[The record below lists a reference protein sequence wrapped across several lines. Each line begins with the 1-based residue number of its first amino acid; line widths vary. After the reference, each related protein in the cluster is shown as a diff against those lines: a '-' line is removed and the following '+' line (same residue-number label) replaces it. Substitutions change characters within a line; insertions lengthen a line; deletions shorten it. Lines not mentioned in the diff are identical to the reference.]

1 MFHLTASDMT
11 TEQIIEILGAI
22 IGLTYIFLEY
32 RASIYLWY
40 AGIVMSLFYIY
51 IFGSSHC
58 YFWAGTYLY
67 YLFADIYGIF
77 IWKKRKHQSESPYEG
92 IKKFSLKLGIKITVI
107 CALLSGFLA
116 IFAKKII
123 PDSPIPIGEAIS
135 TVLSIVAMWLLAH
148 KYVEQWIL
156 WIIVN
161 LFYTILNIQI
171 GLYFT
176 AILFG
181 IYTIVATLGYLK
193 WRKEMKQSVE
203 TPHQL

>member
-1 MFHLTASDMT
+1 MT

-32 RASIYLWY
+32 RASIYLWH

-67 YLFADIYGIF
+67 YLFADIYGLY
-77 IWKKRKHQSESPYEG
+77 IWKKRRDQINSPYEG
-92 IKKFSLKLGIKITVI
+92 IKQLSVKLIIKIAII
-107 CALLSGFLA
+107 CALLSGLLA
-116 IFAKKII
+116 IFAKEII

-135 TVLSIVAMWLLAH
+135 TALSIVAMWLLAH
-148 KYVEQWIL
+148 KYAEQWIL

-161 LFYTILNIQI
+161 LFYAILNFQI

-176 AILFG
+176 AILFY
-181 IYTIVATLGYLK
+181 IYTIIATLGYLK

-203 TPHQL
+203 THHQP

>member
-1 MFHLTASDMT
+1 MNV
-11 TEQIIEILGAI
+11 EQIIEIAGAI
-22 IGLTYIFLEY
+22 IGLTYIILEY
-32 RASIYLWY
+32 RASIYLWH

-51 IFGSSHC
+51 IFGTSHC

-67 YLFADIYGIF
+67 YLVADIYGI
-77 IWKKRKHQSESPYEG
+77 IAWKKGHHQSESPYEG
-92 IKKFSLKLGIKITVI
+92 VKKLGLKQGVI
-107 CALLSGFLA
+107 VAIVCAALSTLLA
-116 IFAKKII
+116 IFAKEII
-123 PDSPIPIGEAIS
+123 PDSSIPIGEAIS

-176 AILFG
+176 ALLFG
-181 IYTIVATLGYLK
+181 IYTIVACLGYLK
-193 WRKEMKQSVE
+193 WRREMQQSAK
-203 TPHQL
+203 TPHQP